1 MFYRFIENKYIKI
14 LPLNIKEYLTPLAL
28 ATLFINNGS
37 CLGKGARIAFNCF
50 TFEEVNIL
58 CKILK
63 IKYNIIATPNK
74 YGKNRGYIIYI
85 NSNSMKLFT
94 DTIKPYL
101 LPSLYYKLRS
111 NK

>member
-1 MFYRFIENKYIKI
+1 MFYKFTENKYIKI
-14 LPLNIKEYLTPLAL
+14 IPLNIKEYLTPLAL
-28 ATLFINNGS
+28 AILFINNGS
-37 CLGKGARIAFNCF
+37 CLDKGARIAFNCF
-50 TFEEVNIL
+50 TFEEVNFL

-101 LPSLYYKLRS
+101 LPSLYYKLKS